1 MLSRSESDV
10 LLKFMEATIRRVTS
24 VMATNYAIQ
33 KILLRKGT
41 VTKEELLSEIKE
53 ANQHP
58 TIIRGKEALAEMFGS
73 NDQQET
79 FTLPVIVPPAF
90 DMKTTK
96 EKEKEKESLSRI
108 LDMLDLTMP
117 TDENKKI

>member
-1 MLSRSESDV
+1 MLSSSESNV
-10 LLKFMEATIRRVTS
+10 LLKFMEATIKRVTS

-33 KILLRKGT
+33 KILLQKGM

-58 TIIRGKEALAEMFGS
+58 TIIRGREALTEMFGVS
-73 NDQQET
+73 EANT
-79 FTLPVIVPPAF
+79 TTSYVPPAF
-90 DMKTTK
+90 DIKTSK
-96 EKEKEKESLSRI
+96 EKEQEKESLFRI

-117 TDENKKI
+117 ADDNKNI

>member
-1 MLSRSESDV
+1 MLSHSESDV

-33 KILLRKGT
+33 KILLKKGA
-41 VTKEELLSEIKE
+41 VTKDELLDEIRE

-58 TIIRGKEALAEMFGS
+58 TIIRGREALTEMFGVDGT
-73 NDQQET
+73 NTTTQT
-79 FTLPVIVPPAF
+79 IPPAF

-117 TDENKKI
+117 TDENRKI